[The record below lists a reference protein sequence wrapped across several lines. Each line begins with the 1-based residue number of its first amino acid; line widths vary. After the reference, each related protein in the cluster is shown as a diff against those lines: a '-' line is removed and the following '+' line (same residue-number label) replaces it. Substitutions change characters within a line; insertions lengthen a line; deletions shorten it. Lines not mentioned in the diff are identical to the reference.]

1 MIDGGDSEQAS
12 LTEGSVAATPDVQNA
27 NSVVP
32 ASSPSVGLS
41 ARSISSV
48 DSPLQP
54 PSMDGKKQAKPLT
67 SSPQPRIRESRGS
80 SVPRRRAS
88 GLARP
93 PLEGRWLQQV
103 EACNG
108 MLERPSSAA
117 SSVRGSPGSTRSD
130 HLQNSRAA
138 RSGQSVSQ
146 TNRRSQTRLEASRI
160 KSNTCDVLEEEV
172 LSIMSILQRPRD
184 LANWNETCVHEAGVR
199 TASRSSRSST
209 TPRRSSPPPRD
220 PYLRTAERAVARV
233 TSDSQSLGH
242 VPLSERARQASTSA
256 TRKARPK
263 TSQTASRA
271 LRLGAS
277 ASLSELPALSDSSV
291 LQGSGRMDGLLRLSR
306 AISEAQQALEIQTAE
321 ALRRPHE
328 SSCEE
333 TKALEAFAEKLQWQL
348 AQAQSTS
355 RALEEH
361 LATAKRYADS
371 TKLEKPQEPQL
382 LWRNGSSFAPAPIP
396 EEVDEIDLEKSRS
409 HQADSVE
416 SPEVEASS
424 VPSAPAEIG
433 PVSDAPYVNGT
444 ISAKVAEAEA
454 AEVAPVAEDKVDTTT
469 LHPEELKGVEPMQ
482 SPESGLDDTHR
493 SSPMEQN
500 GERPG
505 NAKDEGQSEHEWEF
519 VVQGHTSMEEIPEH
533 EDTDRKTI
541 SCFPSN
547 AVTKLV
553 KNGVAC
559 VCARGHRV
567 DPRVPNQDDLVLAM
581 CSWGSQGRVAL
592 YGVFDGHGP
601 AGHRCAAL
609 ARGFLPER
617 IFGDPDLL
625 SHPQEVLKAAFREAQ
640 SEMLRLEPT
649 ESFSSGTT
657 ATVSVVLEQGVS
669 GIERKWPTA
678 EPTITVHTAH
688 VGDSRAILA
697 RLADGANGGKCFIVK
712 ELTKDHRPDDE
723 TEAQRVKDA
732 GGHIRLAGGK
742 RARVICDSVP
752 GHPGFALTR
761 SLGLSI
767 GQECGII
774 AEPQVSSQ
782 HLPGEAEALLIL
794 GTDGLFEFCG
804 NRTVAGHLLKHGV
817 TDRALE
823 EVVHESM
830 ELWKNNS
837 SNGTVDDATAIAASL
852 GRLVKRKSGSSLRS

>member
-1 MIDGGDSEQAS
+1 
-12 LTEGSVAATPDVQNA
+12 
-27 NSVVP
+27 
-32 ASSPSVGLS
+32 
-41 ARSISSV
+41 
-48 DSPLQP
+48 
-54 PSMDGKKQAKPLT
+54 
-67 SSPQPRIRESRGS
+67 
-80 SVPRRRAS
+80 
-88 GLARP
+88 
-93 PLEGRWLQQV
+93 
-103 EACNG
+103 

-146 TNRRSQTRLEASRI
+146 TNRRSQTRLEDRHRSLNWIADRFGSRI

-291 LQGSGRMDGLLRLSR
+291 LQ
-306 AISEAQQALEIQTAE
+306 
-321 ALRRPHE
+321 
-328 SSCEE
+328 
-333 TKALEAFAEKLQWQL
+333 ALEAFAEKLQWQL

-371 TKLEKPQEPQL
+371 TKLEKPQDMVVRLRHGRKNCGLFCFSSDAVPQEPQL

-469 LHPEELKGVEPMQ
+469 LHPEAPTDSSDRSKPCQTAGPTVQELKGVEPMQ

-581 CSWGSQGRVAL
+581 CSWGSQGWL
-592 YGVFDGHGP
+592 
-601 AGHRCAAL
+601 CA
-609 ARGFLPER
+609 
-617 IFGDPDLL
+617 
-625 SHPQEVLKAAFREAQ
+625 
-640 SEMLRLEPT
+640 
-649 ESFSSGTT
+649 
-657 ATVSVVLEQGVS
+657 
-669 GIERKWPTA
+669 
-678 EPTITVHTAH
+678 
-688 VGDSRAILA
+688 
-697 RLADGANGGKCFIVK
+697 
-712 ELTKDHRPDDE
+712 
-723 TEAQRVKDA
+723 
-732 GGHIRLAGGK
+732 
-742 RARVICDSVP
+742 
-752 GHPGFALTR
+752 
-761 SLGLSI
+761 
-767 GQECGII
+767 
-774 AEPQVSSQ
+774 
-782 HLPGEAEALLIL
+782 
-794 GTDGLFEFCG
+794 
-804 NRTVAGHLLKHGV
+804 
-817 TDRALE
+817 RAL
-823 EVVHESM
+823 
-830 ELWKNNS
+830 
-837 SNGTVDDATAIAASL
+837 G
-852 GRLVKRKSGSSLRS
+852 GSFCRGAG